1 MVIKANDK
9 GILEFANSVGV
20 GGVAITLAKMS
31 AFGGV
36 GFKGECPYDDERWL
50 FSESFSRSI
59 VGVKGKK
66 NIAKLE
72 AMAKEAGVKCQ
83 KIGKT
88 KANNSFELGSIEMSL
103 DKLKKLYFSS
113 FSEIL
118 SK

>member
-1 MVIKANDK
+1 
-9 GILEFANSVGV
+9 GV

-72 AMAKEAGVKCQ
+72 AMAKKARVKCQ